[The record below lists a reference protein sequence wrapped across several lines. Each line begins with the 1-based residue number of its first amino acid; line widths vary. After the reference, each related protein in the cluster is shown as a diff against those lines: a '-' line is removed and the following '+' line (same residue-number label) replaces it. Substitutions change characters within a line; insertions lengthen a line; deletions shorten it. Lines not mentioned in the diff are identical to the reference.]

1 MGAMMFRQQKPRRVH
16 AAAGDVGMHVNG
28 ASHHDMAGNVDFLI
42 RLAIF
47 GPVDDAPVFDPD
59 VRNGVDVMNRI
70 DDVSAT

>member
-1 MGAMMFRQQKPRRVH
+1 
-16 AAAGDVGMHVNG
+16 MHVDG
-28 ASHHDMAGNVDFLI
+28 AGHHDMAGNVDFLV

>member
-1 MGAMMFRQQKPRRVH
+1 
-16 AAAGDVGMHVNG
+16 
-28 ASHHDMAGNVDFLI
+28 MAGNVDFLI

-47 GPVDDAPVFDPD
+47 GPLNNAPVLDPD